1 MYIAAFSPASDRFAQ
16 VLQSQLGAVG
26 VDLTLQPVDTPTYLA
41 RLGRADYGLAFNQ
54 YPYFSDP
61 LLYVSPRPGRN
72 GPVHGGVQQL
82 VDKAR
87 AATTNAQY
95 LQSIRD
101 LSLAEDDFG
110 FPNFV
115 VASPTQFVAYRRNV
129 RNVKIDFSVSWL
141 FLTKVTA
148 T

>member
-1 MYIAAFSPASDRFAQ
+1 MDHGEVL
-16 VLQSQLGAVG
+16 VLQPL
-26 VDLTLQPVDTPTYLA
+26 DIPTWLN
-41 RLGRADYGLAFNQ
+41 RLGKADYGLSFNQ

-72 GPVHGGVQQL
+72 GPVPGGVQQM

-95 LQSIRD
+95 LQIIRD
-101 LSLAEDDFG
+101 LSLVEDELG
-110 FPNFV
+110 FPNLV

-129 RNVKIDFSVSWL
+129 SNVKIDFSVSWL